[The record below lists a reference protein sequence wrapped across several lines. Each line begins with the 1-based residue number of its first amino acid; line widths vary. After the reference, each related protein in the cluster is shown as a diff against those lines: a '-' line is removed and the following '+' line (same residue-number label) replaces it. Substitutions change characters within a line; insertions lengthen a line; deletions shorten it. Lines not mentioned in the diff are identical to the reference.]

1 MADPEDYAE
10 LPPPAF
16 FLSYAHPRI
25 GQQVGEPQQ
34 ATRRFDKFFDGLAET
49 VAELVGLE
57 TGTDVGFMDR
67 SMHPGETWS
76 DELLQAV
83 GTCQVCVALLSPRY
97 VSRKWCAMEWS
108 AFAQRRVIRRSD
120 HKEVSRRPIIPVKW
134 APMPDDNRVPA
145 AVTEVQRFG
154 LTGLP
159 DSSHG
164 GLYET
169 EGIMGV
175 MHMGSP
181 AYDTI
186 VWKLARAVSTFCE
199 TYWVEPKTF
208 RQADLE
214 QFLPW
219 QGFLRG
225 RR

>member
-1 MADPEDYAE
+1 MAEPDDAAE

-16 FLSYAHPRI
+16 FLSYAHPPA
-25 GQQVGEPQQ
+25 GQQIGVPQQ
-34 ATRRFDKFFDGLAET
+34 PTRWFDKFFDGLSET

-57 TGTDVGFMDR
+57 LGTDVGFMDR
-67 SMHPGETWS
+67 SMQAGEIWS

-97 VSRKWCAMEWS
+97 IGRKWCAMEWS

-134 APMPDDNRVPA
+134 APMPGDNRVPA
-145 AVTEVQRFG
+145 AVKKVQHFG

-159 DSSHG
+159 DPGHG
-164 GLYET
+164 ALYGT
-169 EGIMGV
+169 EGIVGL
-175 MHMGSP
+175 MHMGAP

-186 VWKLARAVSTFCE
+186 VWKVARAVSTFCE
-199 TYWVEPKTF
+199 TYWVAPQAF

-214 QFLPW
+214 QSLPW
-219 QGFLRG
+219 QDFPQG